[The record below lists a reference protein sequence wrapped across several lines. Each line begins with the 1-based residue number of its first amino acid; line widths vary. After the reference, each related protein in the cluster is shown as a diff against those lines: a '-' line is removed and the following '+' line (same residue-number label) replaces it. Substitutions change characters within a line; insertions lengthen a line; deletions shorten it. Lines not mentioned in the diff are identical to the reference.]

1 MNIETI
7 STEHPAGAASS
18 ELLDHPDLWRAGELR
33 RPPETVPSGFAE
45 LDAHLPGG
53 GWPRAGLSELLF
65 DTAGIGELRLL
76 LPALRVL
83 SQQMR
88 WIAWVNPPF
97 VPYAPALH
105 AAGIDISRILLIHPK
120 QRSGRQQR
128 KQQHQEALWALERAS
143 RSGTCSAVLAWLDE
157 RQLSVPDTRR
167 LQLAARQGNTLA
179 CLFRPGSAAAMNS
192 MAELRLA
199 VRPVGSGM
207 AESEIAGSE
216 IERSGA
222 EVRICKR
229 RGGWPVEG
237 IRVPIGERRTPD
249 EVREQLS
256 LWRHWRGVFP
266 PAERAQTL
274 EGNSA
279 GRREGGKTAGQALQH
294 QTTRPVTH

>member
-1 MNIETI
+1 M
-7 STEHPAGAASS
+7 PGATSKS
-18 ELLDHPDLWRAGELR
+18 LLDHPDLWRAGELR

-97 VPYAPALH
+97 VPYAPALS

-120 QRSGRQQR
+120 QHNGRQQHKEQR
-128 KQQHQEALWALERAS
+128 KEQQKKQHKEALWALERAS
-143 RSGTCSAVLAWLDE
+143 KSGTCSAVLAWLDE

-179 CLFRPGSAAAMNS
+179 CLFRPGSAVVANS
-192 MAELRLA
+192 MAELRLTI
-199 VRPVGSGM
+199 RPVVDQM
-207 AESEIAGSE
+207 AASMA
-216 IERSGA
+216 ERSGA
-222 EVRICKR
+222 EVTICKR

-237 IRVPIGERRTPD
+237 IRVRIDDHRSPEEI
-249 EVREQLS
+249 REQLS
-256 LWRHWRGVFP
+256 LWRHWRGAFP
-266 PAERAQTL
+266 ST
-274 EGNSA
+274 
-279 GRREGGKTAGQALQH
+279 GRVQALHEVSTARQDAGKTAGQALSR